1 MGNKK
6 KNLSIAILS
15 VLIVTSLFLV
25 GEKTKIQPIQALS
38 DREELEKLER
48 KSTEYQQIIN
58 QKQQQQTT
66 LENQLKLM
74 DVQVDRFGNEVDI
87 VKQDIERYKSE
98 IEQTQQQLEAAT
110 KEYEEVRARL
120 EESIR
125 LYDQIDQ
132 EFALEYLT
140 SDGDLSLVLNQSEYL
155 DQTAQ
160 RVAQVLNETEAQKQK
175 LEEKKNDYDNKRAD
189 LEKREAELGE
199 QIFYLNNEKMTKNV
213 LLDQTEG
220 EEAKYKKLL
229 SRVEKQKKELLGDI
243 DSLSS
248 EKRGELD
255 KILAKAPKPKSG
267 LASTSWY
274 YAQDDKKW
282 AYKRIGL
289 SSSLMKDYG
298 CAVTALAMVFTHY
311 GEKISPGKL
320 ASQPIFYR
328 DLIVWPSTWKGVD
341 LNSSINHGNIDWSR
355 VKKEVKKDRPVIVF
369 VRSRTGAGHYVV
381 VHGRDK
387 KGKYVV
393 HDPLFGANI
402 YLDTT
407 EKLVGAIFD
416 TSTTVD
422 QMIIYND

>member
-407 EKLVGAIFD
+407 EKLVGAIYD